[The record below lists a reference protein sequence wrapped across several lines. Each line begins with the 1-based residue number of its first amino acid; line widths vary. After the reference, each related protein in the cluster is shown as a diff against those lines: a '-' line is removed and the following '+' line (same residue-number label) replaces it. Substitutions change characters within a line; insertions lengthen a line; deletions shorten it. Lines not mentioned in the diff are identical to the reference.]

1 MELIPKKKDK
11 SEQKY
16 INEYTPIILNNTLN
30 NFIKDENYNNIKN
43 DLIKDDIF
51 NFASFINSCKEYNNL
66 RELKNDIKIFFRNKN
81 ENFENQLHIIYN
93 YLTQLSKIIS
103 TKEFFNQKDNIQ
115 LLIKIIKRFDKNL
128 DTNLSIKHTD
138 YINIQEKIID
148 KYESILLI
156 FAKNNP
162 YEKIN
167 DFIANLI
174 KKNEELKNKLNNINL
189 IVNENDKLNKKLLGK
204 EKKSQINNN
213 INNDIFLFHPNYKSK
228 KEININKYT

>member
-16 INEYTPIILNNTLN
+16 VNEYTPIILNNTLN

-167 DFIANLI
+167 DFIANLT

-189 IVNENDKLNKKLLGK
+189 IVNENDKLNTKLLGK
-204 EKKSQINNN
+204 EKKAPIDIN
-213 INNDIFLFHPNYKSK
+213 INNDIFLFHPNHKSK
-228 KEININKYT
+228 KEININKDT

>member
-11 SEQKY
+11 NEQKY

-103 TKEFFNQKDNIQ
+103 AKEFFNQKDNIQ

-167 DFIANLI
+167 DFIANLT

-189 IVNENDKLNKKLLGK
+189 IDNENDKLNTKLLGK
-204 EKKSQINNN
+204 EKKAQINNN
-213 INNDIFLFHPNYKSK
+213 INNDIFLFHPNHKSK
-228 KEININKYT
+228 KEININKDT

>member
-16 INEYTPIILNNTLN
+16 INEYTPIILNSTLN
-30 NFIKDENYNNIKN
+30 NFIKDESYNNIKN

-51 NFASFINSCKEYNNL
+51 NFTSFINSCKEYNNL

-103 TKEFFNQKDNIQ
+103 AKEFLNQKDNIQ
-115 LLIKIIKRFDKNL
+115 LLIKIIKTFDKNL

-167 DFIANLI
+167 DFIANLT

-213 INNDIFLFHPNYKSK
+213 INNDIFLFHPNH
-228 KEININKYT
+228 

>member
-16 INEYTPIILNNTLN
+16 ISEYTPIILNNTLN

-103 TKEFFNQKDNIQ
+103 AKEFFNQKDNIQ
-115 LLIKIIKRFDKNL
+115 LLIKIIKTFDKNL

-167 DFIANLI
+167 DFIANLT

-189 IVNENDKLNKKLLGK
+189 IVNENDKLNKNLLGK

-213 INNDIFLFHPNYKSK
+213 INNDIFLFHPNHKSK
-228 KEININKYT
+228 KEININKDT

>member
-11 SEQKY
+11 NEQKY

-93 YLTQLSKIIS
+93 YLTQLSKIIYA
-103 TKEFFNQKDNIQ
+103 KEFFNQKDNIQ

-167 DFIANLI
+167 DFIANLT

-189 IVNENDKLNKKLLGK
+189 IVNENDKLNTKLLGK
-204 EKKSQINNN
+204 EKKAPIDIN
-213 INNDIFLFHPNYKSK
+213 INNDIFLFHPNHKSK
-228 KEININKYT
+228 KEININKDT

>member
-11 SEQKY
+11 SEQIY

-115 LLIKIIKRFDKNL
+115 LLLKIIKRFDKNL

-167 DFIANLI
+167 DFIANLT

-189 IVNENDKLNKKLLGK
+189 IVNENDKLNTKLLGK
-204 EKKSQINNN
+204 EKKAPIDNN
-213 INNDIFLFHPNYKSK
+213 INNDIFLFHPNHKSK
-228 KEININKYT
+228 KEININKDT

>member
-11 SEQKY
+11 NEQKY

-115 LLIKIIKRFDKNL
+115 LLLKDLIKI
-128 DTNLSIKHTD
+128 
-138 YINIQEKIID
+138 
-148 KYESILLI
+148 
-156 FAKNNP
+156 
-162 YEKIN
+162 
-167 DFIANLI
+167 
-174 KKNEELKNKLNNINL
+174 
-189 IVNENDKLNKKLLGK
+189 
-204 EKKSQINNN
+204 
-213 INNDIFLFHPNYKSK
+213 
-228 KEININKYT
+228 

>member
-11 SEQKY
+11 SEQIY

-103 TKEFFNQKDNIQ
+103 AKEFFNQKDNIQ
-115 LLIKIIKRFDKNL
+115 LLLKDLIKI
-128 DTNLSIKHTD
+128 
-138 YINIQEKIID
+138 
-148 KYESILLI
+148 
-156 FAKNNP
+156 
-162 YEKIN
+162 
-167 DFIANLI
+167 
-174 KKNEELKNKLNNINL
+174 
-189 IVNENDKLNKKLLGK
+189 
-204 EKKSQINNN
+204 
-213 INNDIFLFHPNYKSK
+213 
-228 KEININKYT
+228 

>member
-167 DFIANLI
+167 DFIANLT

-189 IVNENDKLNKKLLGK
+189 IVNENDKLNTKLLGK
-204 EKKSQINNN
+204 EKKAPIDIN
-213 INNDIFLFHPNYKSK
+213 INNDIFLFHPNHKSK
-228 KEININKYT
+228 KEININKDT